1 MDPDG
6 GDGPP
11 NTSPDASAEKAC
23 AAADPPARRGSCGR
37 AGRRPR
43 GWRRRCSRCRDRGVR
58 RPNPSGSSGRGCRLL
73 PRPGSGAPVH
83 RATGRLPRPTRDH
96 PATIAEGVDHP
107 RPYDRPYGRP
117 QPLRQPSAR
126 PNRLVREL
134 GPVDGVE
141 DAVLGPDRHSGAENP
156 VRGPSCGEPAH
167 PSCSH
172 LATAT
177 RQRAGGMQ
185 PKRQRDVVAPG

>member
-23 AAADPPARRGSCGR
+23 AAADPPARLGSCGR

-58 RPNPSGSSGRGCRLL
+58 RPNPSGSSGQGCRLL
-73 PRPGSGAPVH
+73 PRPGSGAPIH
-83 RATGRLPRPTRDH
+83 RATGRLPRPTSDH
-96 PATIAEGVDHP
+96 RRG
-107 RPYDRPYGRP
+107 GRP
-117 QPLRQPSAR
+117 FPPVWPPPALTAVLCLPQPAH
-126 PNRLVREL
+126 VREL
-134 GPVDGVE
+134 GPADMVE
-141 DAVLGPDRHSGAENP
+141 KAMLGPDRHSGAENP
-156 VRGPSCGEPAH
+156 VRGLSCGEPAH

-172 LATAT
+172 LATAA